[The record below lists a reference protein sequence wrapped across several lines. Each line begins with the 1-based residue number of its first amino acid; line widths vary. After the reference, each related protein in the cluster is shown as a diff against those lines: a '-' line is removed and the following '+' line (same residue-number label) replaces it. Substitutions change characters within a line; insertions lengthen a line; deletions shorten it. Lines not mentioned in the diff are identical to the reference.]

1 MKKLTKIF
9 ASLVALVAVSCA
21 TDTTQDLGVD
31 LGNNGALT
39 EITLSLEESRTQLG
53 EKAGDVYPLYWSEGD
68 KIAINGVA
76 SAPLAASADGQTSA
90 TFSFDGTLERPF
102 HIVYPAPADGVVAA
116 TTGLYPVTFPAT
128 QNYTVGTFESGTAPM
143 YGYAA
148 TAAEGEELLP
158 AVEIHHLTGI
168 LRLAV
173 KGDKTLTSM
182 TVVAET
188 GAIAGNFDVNCES
201 GALTAHEDA
210 SNTITLS
217 FGEGLA
223 LGAEATPI
231 YVAIPAGEHGIYTI
245 TLFTDEAENNA
256 MVVRFNSDN
265 HPVKAGVVKE
275 FGEVIFIPNATAS
288 PVSGELVIENEAD
301 LVRLAKMSEVG
312 LLGSVTSV
320 RVAASLDMSNVEDWH
335 GIDRFPAI
343 PFDGG
348 SDKGFEIKGLKAP
361 LFITTEAQIKNV
373 KLTDVNIYS
382 KDRFILGAIAC
393 SLISAGTG
401 EPASLTNCEVSGA
414 ITMDNEIAL
423 NEKYDSAYGVVEMGG
438 LVGLTKGVMVTNCIN
453 HANATILDISSS
465 DNHTALCPALAGIVG
480 YASDGLA
487 ADGTTVT
494 YTCIDN
500 CENKG
505 AVKYEDCAAF
515 RHRPFVG
522 GIVGISPSANSA
534 GSAFTNCKNY
544 GAIYFNGTAYG
555 QAGQSGT
562 AGIAGVAGGL
572 WTSNIS
578 DCENRGTVTASGTAH
593 HLSIGGVVGYTTGTH
608 HKNLH
613 NYGMIEV
620 TKEARIIGVL
630 AGGVGALMYGN
641 ADSGSTAD
649 CSNNGPIKVLAS
661 TMEEPKTGNYY
672 YRIGGFAGFHRQ
684 PLSNC
689 ANNADGDVLV
699 EGNIVNVASA
709 SERVTSISGGV
720 AYKTTAAINKF
731 VNYGDVTVN
740 AHFSILTTDA
750 AKIEG
755 QPLSISGVS
764 SENSYN
770 LIDCHNHGNVTFS
783 GSFTGYRMYLGGIS
797 ANGIDANF
805 GPASGAVNN
814 GNITVSKDAVI
825 VAELYMGGCAAATE
839 RNAVDNITN
848 NGKIVVEGQVG
859 GVGKAG
865 RIGGVFGYATTSH
878 SNLVNNGDIEFTET
892 SSTGGATH
900 IGGVVG
906 RVYGK
911 EAVFDGYTNN
921 GNITKTG
928 ATTNTVVYAGVIGS
942 AVSSEVKNMTN
953 NGTLNIGGKFNGTI
967 YAAGCIGHHDGDGYT
982 VMTNIHNYKPVTISG
997 ENAHTG
1003 STFVGG
1009 VSGYIQGKNTHKQLI
1024 NHEEGDITIDFTKFD
1039 GTIYI
1044 SGVSPKL
1051 QDKSENTENYGDI
1064 KVLGNYA
1071 KSVYIAGI
1079 VAQSNNYI
1087 RYYAIN
1093 AGDID
1098 VDAQIGGALA
1108 VGGMCSQGQ
1117 YGATYLECKNT
1128 GDFTV
1133 SKNSV
1138 VGEAIYLGGMYGT
1151 YTDGTTFTFNKCLNS
1166 GNLTVAGVAGASDV
1180 APEETN
1186 YNKEHSVFIGGL
1198 AGQTRNNGTK
1208 KYLNITDGFINT
1220 GKIEYTGSNLHGQVA
1235 IGGIIGDAATDT
1247 TAWTGEIVNTGDIIF
1262 TGTYKTVGYA
1272 GGIFGRTTVP
1282 VANAIAHCKVS
1293 AQALDGVGHIS
1304 GSPRSATVIATN
1316 CKVGGKG
1323 MEYNAEEDD
1332 YEEKSITESN
1342 FHKYIYGGTTDW
1354 NGVVEY
1360 DGCTF
1365 LAEKPTFE

>member
-1 MKKLTKIF
+1 M
-9 ASLVALVAVSCA
+9 AVAALFAVSCT
-21 TDTTQDLGVD
+21 TDTTEDLGVD
-31 LGNNGALT
+31 FGEVKTTVA
-39 EITLSLEESRTQLG
+39 LSLEASRTQLG
-53 EKAGDVYPLYWSEGD
+53 EKAEGLYPLYWSEGD

-76 SAPLAASADGQTSA
+76 SAPAQIDAANKANA
-90 TFSFDGTLERPF
+90 MFSFAESLERPF
-102 HIVYPAPADGVVAA
+102 HVVYPAPAEGVVAA
-116 TTGLYPVTFPAT
+116 TKGLYPVTFPAS
-128 QNYTVGTFESGTAPM
+128 QSYTAGTFESGTAPM

-148 TAAEGEELLP
+148 AAEGDALP

-210 SNTITLS
+210 SNTITMS

-231 YVAIPAGEHGIYTI
+231 YVAVPAGEHGIYTI
-245 TLFTDEAENNA
+245 TLFTNEAENNA

-275 FGEVIFIPNATAS
+275 FGEVTFVPNATAS
-288 PVSGELVIENEAD
+288 PISGELVIENEAD
-301 LVRLAKMSEVG
+301 LVRLSKMSEVG

-343 PFDGG
+343 SFDGG

-361 LFITTEAQIKNV
+361 LFLTTEGQIKNV
-373 KLTDVNIYS
+373 KLTEVNIYS

-393 SLISAGTG
+393 SLISAGMG
-401 EPASLTNCEVSGA
+401 EPASLTNCEVSGV

-423 NEKYDSAYGVVEMGG
+423 NEKYDSAYGAVAMGG

-480 YASDGLA
+480 YASNGLA
-487 ADGTTVT
+487 ADGTTAT

-522 GIVGISPSANSA
+522 GIVGISPSGNSA
-534 GSAFTNCKNY
+534 GGAFTNCKNY
-544 GAIYFNGTAYG
+544 GAISFSGTAYG

-562 AGIAGVAGGL
+562 TGIAGVAAGL

-613 NYGMIEV
+613 NYGAIEV
-620 TKEARIIGVL
+620 TKEARVIGVL

-661 TMEEPKTGNYY
+661 TMENPKTGNYY

-689 ANNADGDVLV
+689 VNNADGDVLV
-699 EGNIVNVASA
+699 EGNIVNVASS

-720 AYKTTAAINKF
+720 AYKTTAAINTF
-731 VNYGDVTVN
+731 SNYGDVTVN

-770 LIDCHNHGNVTFS
+770 LINCNNYGNITFG
-783 GSFTGYRMYLGGIS
+783 GSFTGYRMYMGGIS
-797 ANGIDANF
+797 ANGIDVNF
-805 GPASGAVNN
+805 GPASDAVNN

-825 VAELYMGGCAAATE
+825 VAEFYMGGCAAATE
-839 RNAVDNITN
+839 RSAVNNLTN
-848 NGKIVVEGQVG
+848 NGKIVVEGKIG
-859 GVGKAG
+859 GVGMPG
-865 RIGGVFGYATTSH
+865 RIGGVFGYASTGH
-878 SNLVNNGDIEFTET
+878 SNLVNNGDIELTET

-900 IGGVVG
+900 VGGVAG

-911 EAVFDGYTNN
+911 EEIFDGYTNN

-928 ATTNTVVYAGVIGS
+928 AATNTVVYAGVIGS
-942 AVSSEVKNMTN
+942 AVSNEVKNMTN
-953 NGTLNIGGKFNGTI
+953 NGTLNIGGKFSGTI
-967 YAAGCIGHHDGDGYT
+967 YAAGCIGHHDADGYT

-997 ENAHTG
+997 ESTHTG
-1003 STFVGG
+1003 ASYVGG

-1024 NHEEGDITIDFTKFD
+1024 NHEEGDITIDFTQFD
-1039 GTIYI
+1039 GSIYI
-1044 SGVSPKL
+1044 AGVSSKL

-1064 KVLGNYA
+1064 KILGNYA
-1071 KSVYIAGI
+1071 GSVYIAGI
-1079 VAQSNNYI
+1079 VAQ
-1087 RYYAIN
+1087 A
-1093 AGDID
+1093 
-1098 VDAQIGGALA
+1098 
-1108 VGGMCSQGQ
+1108 
-1117 YGATYLECKNT
+1117 
-1128 GDFTV
+1128 
-1133 SKNSV
+1133 
-1138 VGEAIYLGGMYGT
+1138 
-1151 YTDGTTFTFNKCLNS
+1151 
-1166 GNLTVAGVAGASDV
+1166 
-1180 APEETN
+1180 TN
-1186 YNKEHSVFIGGL
+1186 YY
-1198 AGQTRNNGTK
+1198 R
-1208 KYLNITDGFINT
+1208 
-1220 GKIEYTGSNLHGQVA
+1220 
-1235 IGGIIGDAATDT
+1235 
-1247 TAWTGEIVNTGDIIF
+1247 
-1262 TGTYKTVGYA
+1262 
-1272 GGIFGRTTVP
+1272 
-1282 VANAIAHCKVS
+1282 
-1293 AQALDGVGHIS
+1293 
-1304 GSPRSATVIATN
+1304 
-1316 CKVGGKG
+1316 
-1323 MEYNAEEDD
+1323 
-1332 YEEKSITESN
+1332 
-1342 FHKYIYGGTTDW
+1342 
-1354 NGVVEY
+1354 
-1360 DGCTF
+1360 
-1365 LAEKPTFE
+1365 